1 MLAVLCSGPCFD
13 LNMFSE
19 DAEVYKLLDL
29 LLASEDQNIYNE
41 GQRAVVMLLEV
52 KLFFIKE
59 NKSLDLKMNKVK
71 TTTPLAM
78 KNNYPQQKTHR
89 SINVIG
95 IL

>member
-1 MLAVLCSGPCFD
+1 MKHVTSEFQRFQLLQAMLAVLCSGPCFD

-59 NKSLDLKMNKVK
+59 N
-71 TTTPLAM
+71 
-78 KNNYPQQKTHR
+78 
-89 SINVIG
+89 
-95 IL
+95 

>member
-1 MLAVLCSGPCFD
+1 MAVLCSGPCFD

-52 KLFFIKE
+52 IMFIIMYQDVCLFVPKIF
-59 NKSLDLKMNKVK
+59 
-71 TTTPLAM
+71 
-78 KNNYPQQKTHR
+78 
-89 SINVIG
+89 VIQ
-95 IL
+95 